1 MRCDEAQSELLLGRA
16 PGAST
21 ALATHVEGCE
31 RCRALAEQHNALNA
45 VLALDEPHRPGPGFD
60 TRFFARLAGEREAT
74 RRRRRLFSL
83 RMGLWALIPAA
94 AGVALLVARTGREPS
109 EQAVPPEAQAPA
121 ALIEAIAEGDLALV
135 MDEDPALLEDLAVLQ
150 QLDELEDLELLD
162 GVDPAELDR
171 IAAEAAP

>member
-1 MRCDEAQSELLLGRA
+1 MRCDEAQSELKLGGVTGVSA
-16 PGAST
+16 EVNS
-21 ALATHVEGCE
+21 HVRGCE
-31 RCRALAEQHNALNA
+31 QCRALMEQHGALNA
-45 VLALDEPHRPGPGFD
+45 LLALDQPHRPRPGFD
-60 TRFFARLAGEREAT
+60 TRFFARLKGEHEAA
-74 RRRRRLFSL
+74 RKKR
-83 RMGLWALIPAA
+83 GLWALKMWLWALVPAA

-150 QLDELEDLELLD
+150 RLDELEDLELLD
-162 GVDPAELDR
+162 GVDQAELDR